1 MVLLGISLFCKALF
15 VIQIIKTKNYYR
27 IAWLIFDLFRIGSL
41 FYKFEWEWS
50 IAGLFKL
57 DTVLQKKL
65 LKLEQSPSSFNMTFP
80 LSVILNFSPFDT
92 FYVKW
97 GKIFSKTTFYG

>member
-15 VIQIIKTKNYYR
+15 VIQIIKTKNYF
-27 IAWLIFDLFRIGSL
+27 FDLFRIGSL

-65 LKLEQSPSSFNMTFP
+65 LKLEQIPSSFNMTFP